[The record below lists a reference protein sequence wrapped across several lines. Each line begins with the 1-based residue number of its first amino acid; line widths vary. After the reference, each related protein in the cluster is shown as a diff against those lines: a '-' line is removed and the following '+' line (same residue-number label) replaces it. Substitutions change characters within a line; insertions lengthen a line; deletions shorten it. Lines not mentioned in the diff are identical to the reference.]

1 MRFERSFYAVPPTFH
16 SNGNVKEREIKE
28 RLKKMGIKILV
39 SGTEIPSR
47 SIYWLR
53 AGRSDPL
60 KSFIYHTKCS
70 IYRDEN
76 LK

>member
-47 SIYWLR
+47 SIY
-53 AGRSDPL
+53 
-60 KSFIYHTKCS
+60 
-70 IYRDEN
+70 
-76 LK
+76 